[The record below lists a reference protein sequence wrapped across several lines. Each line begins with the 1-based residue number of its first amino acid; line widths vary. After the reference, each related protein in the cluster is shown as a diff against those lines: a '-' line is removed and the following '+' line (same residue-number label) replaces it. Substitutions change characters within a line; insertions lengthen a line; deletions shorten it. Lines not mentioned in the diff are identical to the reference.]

1 MQYLGVIFDDTDQI
15 GFAASTIHASISAHS
30 AFVQTTRQ
38 HDLVDATLT
47 SSDSSF
53 RRYAVDNALLCA
65 NVCNISYNPYTVAS
79 QQLLDFGFTARMKI
93 LDVETDTNGII
104 ASNSQTTMVAFRGTS
119 SFEDFITDIK
129 FRKIPT
135 VQGVEN
141 PTYAS
146 EGFVHALDSVIDSIM
161 SEIKQDLGNKQI
173 VLTGHS
179 LGAALAAL
187 LMDRLVEEHH
197 YTQSVLYVFGCP
209 PLGDANFARSFR
221 RRDSYVV
228 TLDDD
233 VVSTGMLISIG
244 ESYGLYKPDEVIMLK
259 GGNHPILNY
268 IHALKELKGGQ

>member
-1 MQYLGVIFDDTDQI
+1 MLYARLPDPQI

-38 HDLVDATLT
+38 HDLVDAALT
-47 SSDSSF
+47 
-53 RRYAVDNALLCA
+53 ALLCA

-119 SFEDFITDIK
+119 SFEDFITDIR

-135 VQGVEN
+135 VQGAEN

-221 RRDSYVV
+221 RDSYVV

-268 IHALKELKGGQ
+268 IHALKALKGGQ